1 MSMTYEQRRR
11 DAEEF
16 WRQNDRQVARERAA
30 RQRPVV
36 KAIRPRRT
44 PVASAAAR
52 HTLERLER
60 QIRHDATD
68 ELEIA
73 CLKRAGVP
81 EGDWR
86 VQLIRR
92 RIEQRRNGGDV

>member
-16 WRQNDRQVARERAA
+16 WRQNDRQVAQERAA
-30 RQRPVV
+30 
-36 KAIRPRRT
+36 RRT

-52 HTLERLER
+52 HALERLEQ
-60 QIRHDATD
+60 QIRHDVTD
-68 ELEIA
+68 ELEIGS
-73 CLKRAGVP
+73 LKRAGVP